1 MTRSLSFT
9 RATSTWLVASQGHP
23 APFTGGACVKHNTD
37 MTESDAPEPVSPQDT
52 QAEAGKL
59 IFEQPLNERMRT
71 FLRLDFLYSQAL
83 FHNEGGSQWGSRA
96 AMSSLIDILAI
107 ITRADVR
114 SDVLKD
120 LERQLT
126 ALTEFQSKPG
136 VDVNR
141 LKTLMTNLTRL
152 RTDLVS
158 ASSSFLQPLRDSEF
172 LSAIKHRSAIP
183 GGTCEFD
190 LPDYYYW
197 LSQPEEARGRAFNQ
211 WLGLLRPLCDAVA
224 ELLWL
229 TRQNGR
235 TRQEVAQGGTF
246 TITFDRDNPL
256 QLLRISLPAS
266 AGLYPEISGS
276 HYRCNVRFL
285 TWNGLSSRPTQTE
298 ADVPFVLSC
307 CA

>member
-1 MTRSLSFT
+1 
-9 RATSTWLVASQGHP
+9 
-23 APFTGGACVKHNTD
+23 
-37 MTESDAPEPVSPQDT
+37 MTESDISETELAAGAAAGATAQSD
-52 QAEAGKL
+52 AEDQSL

-71 FLRLDFLYSQAL
+71 FLRLDFLYNQAL
-83 FHNEGGSQWGSRA
+83 YHNEMASQWGSRA

-107 ITRADVR
+107 TTRGDTR

-120 LERQLT
+120 LERHL
-126 ALTEFQSKPG
+126 ASLNEFQSKPG
-136 VDVNR
+136 VDTNR
-141 LKTLMTNLTRL
+141 LETLTANLQRL
-152 RTDLVS
+152 RNELLNAGST
-158 ASSSFLQPLRDSEF
+158 FLQPLRDSEF

-197 LSQPEEARGRAFNQ
+197 LTQSPQTRVRTFNQ
-211 WLGLLRPLCDAVA
+211 WLGLLRPLCDAIA

-235 TRQEVAQGGTF
+235 TRQEVAVGGSF
-246 TITFDRDNPL
+246 HITFDKDTPY
-256 QLLRISLPAS
+256 QLLRISLPTS

-276 HYRCNVRFL
+276 HYRCSVRFL
-285 TWNGLSSRPTQTE
+285 NWQGLAIRPTQSGV
-298 ADVPFVLSC
+298 DVPFVLSC